1 MFPLETG
8 VIDFLDH
15 CLIVGANPLSY
26 CEVLQMPVFKPN
38 QYLWDNHLREG
49 EDKVDCYARVMREL
63 MSENMNLRL
72 ADVDLKEKMA
82 YRDAIFPRKAKKKDS

>member
-15 CLIVGANPLSY
+15 CLVVGINPFAY
-26 CEVLQMPVFKPN
+26 VEILQMPVFKPN

-49 EDKVDCYARVMREL
+49 EEKVDCYTRVVRQL
-63 MSENMNLRL
+63 LAENLNLRL

-82 YRDAIFPRKAKKKDS
+82 YRDSIFPKKNKKKDT